1 MAWSDNERQHGSV
14 REELAAAVKAMKL
27 QIPCTQTVRPVSIRN
42 ARTL

>member
-14 REELAAAVKAMKL
+14 REELAAAVKAMK
-27 QIPCTQTVRPVSIRN
+27 VRPVSIRN